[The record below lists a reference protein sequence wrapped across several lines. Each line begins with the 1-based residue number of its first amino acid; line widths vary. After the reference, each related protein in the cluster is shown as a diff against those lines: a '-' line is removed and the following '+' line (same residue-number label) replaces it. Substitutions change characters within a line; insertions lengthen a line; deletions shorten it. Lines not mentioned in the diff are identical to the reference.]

1 MEEILDEFDATE
13 QRLKLDPSQS
23 ARVRYPPGCPVLV
36 VKNTDCIFSGV
47 VSECFISLS
56 RGSMSDGL
64 LQYEVLCTNWHG
76 NTQTIVASN
85 IQLAFALNCPVNV
98 SPSYFS
104 SARFKAQNIPLDQ
117 PPVRGVIKG
126 VELAGET
133 YLLEKMPTF
142 IYMVESE
149 SVVASGEVTT
159 CRHIGVDP
167 EFLTFRPVQ
176 NGTGSSVPAIKG
188 PLSTTPRSTKTR
200 VSHRKIVEESNPQS
214 SNNTSTSASS
224 SSVGFDKCYE
234 LEAKV
239 PCFQGDAEKFKNT
252 TVPDYTFLMNFP
264 RTVKYRRGTQEEGDM
279 IKQCVMCG
287 STEKEEANESDI
299 AKNGGVFIPN
309 QNKGLCTFCDVKVW
323 VVRSSGL
330 QIKWCKGCKNFRPWA
345 AFGEKGHATKCVRC
359 RDRQRE
365 KYASQ
370 QKEYAE
376 KGMKRKRV
384 VEGSVE
390 DSGSDQ
396 SS

>member
-1 MEEILDEFDATE
+1 MEEVLDECEASE

-36 VKNTDCIFSGV
+36 VKNTECIFSGV

-56 RGSMSDGL
+56 QGSISDGL
-64 LQYEVLCTNWHG
+64 LQYEVQCTNWFG
-76 NTQTIVASN
+76 KLQTIVASN

-98 SPSYFS
+98 SPTYFAS
-104 SARFKAQNIPLDQ
+104 TRSMTQNVTPDQ
-117 PPVRGVIKG
+117 PPVRGIIKG
-126 VELAGET
+126 VELSGET
-133 YLLEKMPTF
+133 FLVEKIPTF

-149 SVVASGEVTT
+149 TANNGEATT

-167 EFLTFRPVQ
+167 EFLTFRPVHG
-176 NGTGSSVPAIKG
+176 NSGSIVHANKGTISH
-188 PLSTTPRSTKTR
+188 TPRAHKIPR
-200 VSHRKIVEESNPQS
+200 GPSHRKVKGDVTQ
-214 SNNTSTSASS
+214 ASS
-224 SSVGFDKCYE
+224 TPSSTDAIGFDKCYE
-234 LEAKV
+234 LESKV
-239 PCFQGDAEKFKNT
+239 PCFQGDIDKFKNM

-264 RTVKYRRGTQEEGDM
+264 RTVKWRRGGHEEADL

-287 STEKEEANESDI
+287 SKEKEEELESETAN
-299 AKNGGVFIPN
+299 NGGVFIPN

-323 VVRSSGL
+323 VVRTSGL
-330 QIKWCKGCKNFRPWA
+330 EIKWCKGCKNFRPWA

-370 QKEYAE
+370 QKEYAD
-376 KGMKRKRV
+376 KGIKRKRLLD
-384 VEGSVE
+384 GSVE
-390 DSGSDQ
+390 SGSDN

>member
-1 MEEILDEFDATE
+1 MEGIQDDEDNTE

-23 ARVRYPPGCPVLV
+23 SRVRYPPGCPVLV
-36 VKNTDCIFSGV
+36 MKNTDCIFSGV

-56 RGSMSDGL
+56 RGSISDGL
-64 LQYEVLCTNWHG
+64 LQYEVQCTNWNG

-104 SARFKAQNIPLDQ
+104 SARFKAQNLPIEQ
-117 PPVRGVIKG
+117 PPLRGVIKG

-133 YLLEKMPTF
+133 YLVEKMPTF

-149 SVVASGEVTT
+149 SVVTSGEVTT

-167 EFLTFRPVQ
+167 EFLTFRPTQ
-176 NGTGSSVPAIKG
+176 NCTRSVVTATKAV
-188 PLSTTPRSTKTR
+188 LSNITPRSNKVSR
-200 VSHRKIVEESNPQS
+200 VSHRKIMEESNPQS
-214 SNNTSTSASS
+214 STNTSACSS
-224 SSVGFDKCYE
+224 TVGFDKCYE
-234 LEAKV
+234 LEAKI
-239 PCFQGDAEKFKNT
+239 PCFQGDVETFKND

-264 RTVKYRRGTQEEGDM
+264 RTVKYRRGTQEETEL

-287 STEKEEANESDI
+287 CKEKDEHNESETS
-299 AKNGGVFIPN
+299 KYGGVFIPN

-359 RDRQRE
+359 RERQRE

-376 KGMKRKRV
+376 REWKRKRMAD
-384 VEGSVE
+384 GSG
-390 DSGSDQ
+390 DSLDSDQ